1 MCKQGSVFCVCKE
14 FREMKNPDLIFREI
28 NMFTIEKSAWFW
40 ILWNSTCRFF
50 DILKHSSVMHLL
62 NANYMFEILNRM
74 LKRVILDLCTFIF
87 SLLLLNLKLE
97 RLSSRRSFLF
107 IKKALPTKQ
116 KSLHKKTLDAN
127 RNRKWMFRLL
137 LNSVKPSF
145 VCKGQVCFCAP
156 LTLSY
161 MTFQRNWNV
170 HLWGHLWA
178 TFVWLKIS
186 WICNC

>member
-97 RLSSRRSFLF
+97 RLSSRRSFLV
-107 IKKALPTKQ
+107 IKKVSYKKKPAQ
-116 KSLHKKTLDAN
+116 KTLYF
-127 RNRKWMFRLL
+127 K
-137 LNSVKPSF
+137 
-145 VCKGQVCFCAP
+145 
-156 LTLSY
+156 
-161 MTFQRNWNV
+161 
-170 HLWGHLWA
+170 
-178 TFVWLKIS
+178 S
-186 WICNC
+186 WPMQTGTGNGCLDFS